1 VGSCPTPAPRTRPF
15 FLFLSDGRGK
25 VTRVGLSYQSELPDP
40 LRPYT
45 SIRDTTDCSLAGRPP
60 FIRHPNVTGGPA
72 MRGQPT
78 RLQQVARER
87 ESARK
92 SSPPQRP
99 GPFFFFFSG
108 RIGQEQ
114 SADRRESSSYPAS
127 SSTLSPLPTNMPALP
142 SQRPTDSSNGGQY
155 CTWHKHFPFK
165 RRPGEALPI
174 YGPRLK
180 AFHAH
185 VSCIWIACFSH
196 MWYDSKGL
204 PEVECAP
211 RSLRTQ

>member
-99 GPFFFFFSG
+99 GPFFFFFRAVLARNRALTDASLLPIPH
-108 RIGQEQ
+108 RP
-114 SADRRESSSYPAS
+114 RRFHPF
-127 SSTLSPLPTNMPALP
+127 PPTCPHCP
-142 SQRPTDSSNGGQY
+142 VKDRPTPQMAASTVLGTNTSRSNEDLERHYQF
-155 CTWHKHFPFK
+155 T
-165 RRPGEALPI
+165 AL
-174 YGPRLK
+174 
-180 AFHAH
+180 A
-185 VSCIWIACFSH
+185 
-196 MWYDSKGL
+196 
-204 PEVECAP
+204 
-211 RSLRTQ
+211 